1 MTKIEELKE
10 CLKQLKLEKRELILA
25 GKKTSS
31 LDEKI
36 KEIENSINELQEK
49 NSVKLNFAVDKP
61 TPT

>member
-1 MTKIEELKE
+1 MFFLTKIEELKE

-36 KEIENSINELQEK
+36 KEIEKDRSDEFEEP
-49 NSVKLNFAVDKP
+49 VV
-61 TPT
+61 